1 MRDTGTHRLTGINL
15 FTDETGILQ
24 HSKYGVIDKRHG
36 YCTDDNARALIAA
49 VRHHQLHGGSE
60 SLRLAKRYLEFLLF
74 MHINGAGF
82 HNLLSYDRRYLDETG
97 TEDSIGHA
105 LWATGYTINS
115 RAPRM
120 LKQLSRLLFDESLPT
135 ARGFT
140 SPRGRAFTLLGLCEY
155 SKAHPQDANLRKDI
169 ARFASFLVDRY
180 SDNAEPGWTWF
191 ENYVTYAS
199 PRLPQALL
207 ETGSLLEDEAF
218 LRIGRES
225 LDFLAETQFVDGVFH
240 PIGTEGWYNKGG
252 ERAYYDQQPIEASCM
267 VEACITAYRV
277 LREERYVDYAHDS
290 FQWFH
295 GSNSS
300 GLTLVDKDNYTCF
313 DGLTPEGLNQNK
325 GAESTISYL
334 LADLSISAGP
344 QQRI

>member
-1 MRDTGTHRLTGINL
+1 MRDKDTNRLSGIEL

-24 HSKYGVIDKRHG
+24 HSKYGVIDRRHG

-49 VRHHQLHGGSE
+49 VRHHQLYGGDE
-60 SLRLAKRYLEFLLF
+60 SLHLAKRYLEFLLF
-74 MHINGAGF
+74 MHVDGAGF
-82 HNLLSYDRRYLDETG
+82 HNLLSYDRKYLDEKG

-105 LWATGYTINS
+105 LWATGCTINS

-135 ARGFT
+135 ARDFT
-140 SPRGRAFTLLGLCEY
+140 SPRGNAFTLLGLCEY
-155 SKAHPQDANLRKDI
+155 SKAHPLDSNLRKDI
-169 ARFASFLVDRY
+169 VTFASFLVDRY

-191 ENYVTYAS
+191 EEYVTYAN

-207 ETGSLLEDEAF
+207 ETGNLLGDESF
-218 LRIGRES
+218 LTIGKES
-225 LDFLAETQFVDGVFH
+225 LDFLVETQFTDGVFH
-240 PIGTEGWYNKGG
+240 PIGTKGWYRKGG

-267 VEACITAYRV
+267 AEACITAHRALV
-277 LREERYVDYAHDS
+277 EERYVDYAHKA

-295 GSNSS
+295 GNNSS
-300 GLTLVDKDNYTCF
+300 SLILLDKENYTCY

-334 LADLSISAGP
+334 LAELSITARH
-344 QQRI
+344 Q

>member
-1 MRDTGTHRLTGINL
+1 
-15 FTDETGILQ
+15 
-24 HSKYGVIDKRHG
+24 
-36 YCTDDNARALIAA
+36 
-49 VRHHQLHGGSE
+49 
-60 SLRLAKRYLEFLLF
+60 
-74 MHINGAGF
+74 
-82 HNLLSYDRRYLDETG
+82 
-97 TEDSIGHA
+97 
-105 LWATGYTINS
+105 
-115 RAPRM
+115 
-120 LKQLSRLLFDESLPT
+120 
-135 ARGFT
+135 
-140 SPRGRAFTLLGLCEY
+140 
-155 SKAHPQDANLRKDI
+155 
-169 ARFASFLVDRY
+169 
-180 SDNAEPGWTWF
+180 
-191 ENYVTYAS
+191 
-199 PRLPQALL
+199 
-207 ETGSLLEDEAF
+207 
-218 LRIGRES
+218 
-225 LDFLAETQFVDGVFH
+225 FVDGVFH

-252 ERAYYDQQPIEASCM
+252 KRAYYDQQPIEASCM